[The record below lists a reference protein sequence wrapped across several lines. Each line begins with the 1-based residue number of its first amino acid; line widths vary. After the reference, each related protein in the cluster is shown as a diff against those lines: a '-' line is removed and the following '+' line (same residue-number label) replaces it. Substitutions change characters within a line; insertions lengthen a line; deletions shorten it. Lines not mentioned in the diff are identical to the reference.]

1 MVYCGHRSV
10 PTTNVIIP
18 PPPPSS
24 HPHTHVSAEQFADA
38 PVVRTRD
45 PAVLADLDIIVDVG
59 GVYDPE
65 THRYDHHQRGFEEFF
80 DENHSTKVRG

>member
-1 MVYCGHRSV
+1 M
-10 PTTNVIIP
+10 
-18 PPPPSS
+18 
-24 HPHTHVSAEQFADA
+24 
-38 PVVRTRD
+38 VRTRD